1 MDISDTKTKILD
13 VAEKLFAENGIQATS
28 IRQIVKEAELNVASI
43 HYHFG
48 SKEAVIQEIISRRL
62 GPINT
67 TKIKRLAEIEESA
80 GDQIP
85 DLEDVLRAFIEPH
98 IHMRQVAGDKV
109 RIIMKLMVQ
118 LDDNTIKSQV
128 MHESSMIE
136 VHHHYMNVLH
146 KILPDLS
153 PPELHWRFKFIL
165 GSLHAFMVEHH
176 APFQRDEI
184 SDEEII
190 NCILTFLMAGLLA
203 PPSIQKKD

>member
-1 MDISDTKTKILD
+1 MK
-13 VAEKLFAENGIQATS
+13 V
-28 IRQIVKEAELNVASI
+28 
-43 HYHFG
+43 
-48 SKEAVIQEIISRRL
+48 
-62 GPINT
+62 
-67 TKIKRLAEIEESA
+67 
-80 GDQIP
+80 
-85 DLEDVLRAFIEPH
+85 IEPH